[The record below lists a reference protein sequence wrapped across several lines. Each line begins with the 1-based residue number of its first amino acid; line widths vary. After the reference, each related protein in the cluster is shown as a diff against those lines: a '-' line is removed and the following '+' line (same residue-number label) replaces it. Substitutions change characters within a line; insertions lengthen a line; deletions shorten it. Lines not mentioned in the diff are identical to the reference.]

1 MPDTIAEPRA
11 VGDEA
16 ETAFRQVQGSMPTA
30 WVRGG
35 RRMDCEPDGPGRE
48 PAARSDLSHRERGP
62 VLHRELT
69 ASGLNDA
76 VLLDLLRMEDPLGVL
91 SVFVAM
97 PADGADRRP
106 EIEIKNKLAHL
117 EDRAGSNGSLLR
129 AEALRSTLALVAP
142 ALERLLDPG
151 ATGRGGA
158 VFAALGGPEVI
169 SITTP
174 MPLASRVVLDSRPF
188 VRPLLELLDEGEP
201 AGVVLTS
208 AREIEVFDW
217 RLGALRRLTRV
228 TREPEEEQGPA
239 TTPHDQR
246 ARRERERQLRWIED
260 FAADVSRLASEHG
273 WERLLISGDER
284 LTGPLV
290 EALPPDLRANA
301 LLDARRLH
309 EHDQPALA
317 AAVAERLGQDRAGRN
332 SRLSR
337 RVRAAALG
345 AQRGALG
352 LSEVVAA
359 LNEGRA
365 EHVIYD
371 SALRYSGSVAPD
383 GSLLAAGEAPGLGKH
398 EPRLLERILERA
410 FHTGARVTPVD
421 GSAADNL
428 ADAGGIAALLRW

>member
-1 MPDTIAEPRA
+1 
-11 VGDEA
+11 
-16 ETAFRQVQGSMPTA
+16 
-30 WVRGG
+30 
-35 RRMDCEPDGPGRE
+35 
-48 PAARSDLSHRERGP
+48 
-62 VLHRELT
+62 
-69 ASGLNDA
+69 
-76 VLLDLLRMEDPLGVL
+76 
-91 SVFVAM
+91 
-97 PADGADRRP
+97 
-106 EIEIKNKLAHL
+106 
-117 EDRAGSNGSLLR
+117 
-129 AEALRSTLALVAP
+129 
-142 ALERLLDPG
+142 
-151 ATGRGGA
+151 
-158 VFAALGGPEVI
+158 
-169 SITTP
+169 

-188 VRPLLELLDEGEP
+188 VRPLLELLDEGAP
-201 AGVVLTS
+201 AGVVLVS
-208 AREIEVFDW
+208 AREAEVLDW
-217 RLGALRRLTRV
+217 RLGALSRLTRI
-228 TREPEEEQGPA
+228 TRQEDEEPGQP

-246 ARRERERQLRWIED
+246 ARHKRDRQLRWIED
-260 FAADVSRLASEHG
+260 VAADVSRLAGEHG
-273 WERLLISGDER
+273 WARVLISGDER

-332 SRLSR
+332 TRLSR

-371 SALRYSGSVAPD
+371 SALRYSGTVAPD

-410 FHTGARVTPVD
+410 FNTGARVTPVD
-421 GSAADNL
+421 GSAADHL

>member
-1 MPDTIAEPRA
+1 
-11 VGDEA
+11 
-16 ETAFRQVQGSMPTA
+16 
-30 WVRGG
+30 
-35 RRMDCEPDGPGRE
+35 
-48 PAARSDLSHRERGP
+48 

-69 ASGLNDA
+69 ASALNDA

-97 PADGADRRP
+97 PPDGADRRA

-117 EDRAGSNGSLLR
+117 EDRAGSNGSVLR
-129 AEALRSTLALVAP
+129 AEALRSTIALVAP

-158 VFAALGGPEVI
+158 IFAALGGPEVV

-201 AGVVLTS
+201 AGVLLTS
-208 AREIEVFDW
+208 ARETEVLDW
-217 RLGALRRLTRV
+217 RLGALRRLTRL

-246 ARRERERQLRWIED
+246 ARRERDRRRRWSED
-260 FAADVSRLASEHG
+260 VAADVSRLASEHG
-273 WERLLISGDER
+273 GERLLISGDER
-284 LTGPLV
+284 LTAPLV

-309 EHDQPALA
+309 EHDEPALA
-317 AAVAERLGQDRAGRN
+317 AAVAERLGKDRAGRN
-332 SRLSR
+332 ARLSR

>member
-1 MPDTIAEPRA
+1 
-11 VGDEA
+11 
-16 ETAFRQVQGSMPTA
+16 
-30 WVRGG
+30 
-35 RRMDCEPDGPGRE
+35 
-48 PAARSDLSHRERGP
+48 
-62 VLHRELT
+62 
-69 ASGLNDA
+69 
-76 VLLDLLRMEDPLGVL
+76 LRT
-91 SVFVAM
+91 
-97 PADGADRRP
+97 
-106 EIEIKNKLAHL
+106 
-117 EDRAGSNGSLLR
+117 
-129 AEALRSTLALVAP
+129 TLALVTP
-142 ALERLLDPG
+142 ALEDLLDPG

-158 VFAALGGPEVI
+158 VFARLSGPEII
-169 SITTP
+169 SLVTP
-174 MPLASRVVLDSRPF
+174 MPLTSRVVLDARPF

-201 AGVVLTS
+201 VGVVLTS
-208 AREIEVFDW
+208 AREAEVLDW
-217 RLGALRRLTRV
+217 RLGALRRLMRV
-228 TREPEEEQGPA
+228 TREPEEERGPT

-246 ARRERERQLRWIED
+246 ARRERDRKLRWIED
-260 FAADVSRLASEHG
+260 VAADVSRLASEHG

-284 LTGPLV
+284 LTAPLV

-309 EHDQPALA
+309 ELDQPALA

-332 SRLSR
+332 ARLSR

-371 SALRYSGSVAPD
+371 SALRYSGSVASN
-383 GSLLAAGEAPGLGKH
+383 GSLLAAGEAPGLGKD

>member
-1 MPDTIAEPRA
+1 M
-11 VGDEA
+11 G
-16 ETAFRQVQGSMPTA
+16 QNGN
-30 WVRGG
+30 
-35 RRMDCEPDGPGRE
+35 RRHALP
-48 PAARSDLSHRERGP
+48 LSHRTFEKGDP

-69 ASGLNDA
+69 PSSLDDA

-91 SVFVAM
+91 SVFVEM
-97 PADGADRRP
+97 PADGADRRA
-106 EIEIKNKLAHL
+106 EIEIKNKLAQL
-117 EDRAGSNGSLLR
+117 EHRAGGNGSLLR
-129 AEALRSTLALVAP
+129 AEALRATLELVTP
-142 ALERLLDPG
+142 ELERLLDPS

-158 VFAALGGPEVI
+158 VFATLSDPEII
-169 SITTP
+169 SLAAP
-174 MPLASRVVLDSRPF
+174 MPLATRVVLDSRPF
-188 VRPLLELLDEGEP
+188 IRPLLELLDEGAP

-208 AREIEVFDW
+208 ARQAEVLDW
-217 RLGALRRLTRV
+217 RLGAVRRLTRV
-228 TREPEEEQGPA
+228 TREPEEEYGQT

-246 ARRERERQLRWIED
+246 VRRERDRQLRWIED
-260 FAADVSRLASEHG
+260 VAADVSQLAGEHG

-284 LTGPLV
+284 LTAPLV
-290 EALPPDLRANA
+290 DALPVHLRANA

-309 EHDQPALA
+309 ENDQPSLA
-317 AAVAERLGQDRAGRN
+317 AAIAEWLGQDRAARN
-332 SRLSR
+332 VRLSR

-359 LNEGRA
+359 LNERRA

-371 SALRYSGSVAPD
+371 SALRYSGTVAPD

-410 FHTGARVTPVD
+410 FNTGARVTPVD